1 MAETKH
7 QNYAGVWGNRL
18 GFGRRPAV
26 LAVDFMK
33 AYTTPGSPL
42 YAEGVVEAVRH
53 AGTLLAKARECGIR
67 VLHTRVRYNGTTF
80 EDGGLWILK
89 APVLKCLVEGNPGA
103 AFCEGVEPLPGETV
117 ITKNYASAFF
127 GTSLASTLTTLGVDT
142 AIIMGCTTSDCIRAT
157 ALDAMQYGFRPIVVQ
172 ECVGDRHPDPHEA
185 NLFDIASKYG
195 DVIPLAEA
203 LQYLETVRSG
213 TN

>member
-1 MAETKH
+1 
-7 QNYAGVWGNRL
+7 
-18 GFGRRPAV
+18 
-26 LAVDFMK
+26 
-33 AYTTPGSPL
+33 
-42 YAEGVVEAVRH
+42 
-53 AGTLLAKARECGIR
+53 
-67 VLHTRVRYNGTTF
+67 TF

-142 AIIMGCTTSDCIRAT
+142 AIIMGCTTSRCIRAT
-157 ALDAMQYGFRPIVVQ
+157 ALDAMQYCFRPIVVQ
-172 ECVGDRHPDPHEA
+172 ECVGDRHPEPHEA
-185 NLFDIASKYG
+185 NLFDSASKYG